1 MVIFSLVA
9 TSTHIVFKFYMLV
22 FFDDES
28 CLVLWPFC
36 VVYAGLPGFA
46 REGVGIKFLLYVC
59 LQGGGVIDA

>member
-36 VVYAGLPGFA
+36 VVYAGLPGL
-46 REGVGIKFLLYVC
+46 VKKLLSFVVKNV
-59 LQGGGVIDA
+59 QQVS